1 MAIIAN
7 PSAARVTEELGF
19 TPNVIQPGQHLG
31 SSPQLGCGKWLR
43 SLTMGT
49 LRISAIPGSVVGPPW
64 QAPENGYVRR
74 LPGEGLE
81 RLRSLRTRGPVVL
94 P

>member
-1 MAIIAN
+1 
-7 PSAARVTEELGF
+7 
-19 TPNVIQPGQHLG
+19 
-31 SSPQLGCGKWLR
+31 
-43 SLTMGT
+43 MGT

-64 QAPENGYVRR
+64 QAPENGYEPR
-74 LPGEGLE
+74 LPGESLE